1 MTPFCFIFDFGLFL
15 FCSVSFC
22 VLVGLQSYSALPTQ
36 DSHCLPAFLFVWN
49 SVGPLLHLCSCLC
62 FSWLCCVLALL
73 KSKPHHPSI
82 CSHVSKC
89 TAVVV
94 VIKETAW
101 PIFIIWEGEKYYLC
115 SYLRGICEKTA
126 RGTRVAKGKQSLVA
140 AWAAFVPFTPTDA
153 LCAITDIQYF
163 THKTE
168 IGWDRTIPF
177 LASGFSSVSYHLG
190 GSLPMYVRL
199 CMT

>member
-1 MTPFCFIFDFGLFL
+1 M
-15 FCSVSFC
+15 
-22 VLVGLQSYSALPTQ
+22 PTQ

-73 KSKPHHPSI
+73 KSKLHHPSI
-82 CSHVSKC
+82 CSCVSKC
-89 TAVVV
+89 TEVVM
-94 VIKETAW
+94 VIKKQLGQYSS
-101 PIFIIWEGEKYYLC
+101 FGKGKKYYLC

-126 RGTRVAKGKQSLVA
+126 RGTRVAKGKWGLVA
-140 AWAAFVPFTPTDA
+140 ARAAFVPFTPTDA
-153 LCAITDIQYF
+153 LCTVTALQYF

-177 LASGFSSVSYHLG
+177 LESGFSSVSYHLG
-190 GSLPMYVRL
+190 GILPTYVRH